1 MIESASQIIK
11 QLQKDILPLQGYR
24 PLSSGAV
31 NGIGFPPL
39 EKAFPNNTF
48 PTGAIHEFLSD
59 SKEALAVTNGFVSA
73 LLSRLIQ
80 NKGACLWI
88 SPERMVF
95 PPGLKTFG
103 IEPHKII
110 FITIKQEKEQ
120 LWAMEEALK
129 CNSIAAVVGQ
139 IKNIDF
145 TASRRFQLSV
155 EQTNVTGFVIRQ
167 QLRTVNTIAAVARW
181 KITPLHSTLED
192 DMPGVGYPAWNV
204 ELQKV
209 RNGKP
214 GNWQVQWL
222 QNRLQTIHQN
232 VYTLPAEQ
240 LRRIG

>member
-1 MIESASQIIK
+1 MLESASQIIQ
-11 QLQKDILPLQGYR
+11 QLKKEILPLQGYR
-24 PLSSGAV
+24 PLSAGAY
-31 NGIGFPPL
+31 NNIGFPTI
-39 EKAFPNNTF
+39 EKAFPNHTF
-48 PTGAIHEFLSD
+48 PTGAIHEFLTD
-59 SKEALAVTNGFVSA
+59 SNEALAATNGFVSA
-73 LLSRLIQ
+73 LLFRLTQ

-88 SPERMVF
+88 SPERMIF
-95 PPGLKTFG
+95 PPGLRSFG

-110 FITIKQEKEQ
+110 FITIRKEKEQ
-120 LWAMEEALK
+120 LWVMEEALK
-129 CNSIAAVVGQ
+129 CNSISAVVGQ
-139 IKNIDF
+139 VKNIDF

-155 EQTNVTGFVIRQ
+155 ENSNVTGFIIRH

-181 KITPLHSTLED
+181 KIKALHSILED

-214 GNWQVQWL
+214 GTWQVQWL
-222 QNRLQTIHQN
+222 QNRLQTLHQH

>member
-1 MIESASQIIK
+1 MLESASQIIQ
-11 QLQKDILPLQGYR
+11 QLQQEILPLQGYR
-24 PLSSGAV
+24 PLSAGTY
-31 NGIGFPPL
+31 NNIGFSPI

-48 PTGAIHEFLSD
+48 PTGAIHEFLSN
-59 SKEALAVTNGFVSA
+59 SQEALAATNGFVSA
-73 LLSRLIQ
+73 LLFRLTQ
-80 NKGACLWI
+80 NKGPCLWI
-88 SPERMVF
+88 SPERLVF
-95 PPGLKTFG
+95 PPGLKNFG
-103 IEPHKII
+103 MEPHKII
-110 FITIKQEKEQ
+110 FITIRKEKEQ

-129 CNSIAAVVGQ
+129 CNSVAAVVGQ
-139 IKNIDF
+139 VKNIDF

-155 EQTNVTGFVIRQ
+155 EQSNVTGFIVRH

-181 KITPLHSTLED
+181 KITPLHSILED

-222 QNRLQTIHQN
+222 HNRLQMIHQH

>member
-1 MIESASQIIK
+1 MSVATDIIRK
-11 QLQKDILPLQGYR
+11 LQKDILPLQGYR
-24 PLSSGAV
+24 PLSAGTY
-31 NGIGFPPL
+31 NNIGFPPI
-39 EKAFPNNTF
+39 EKTFPNNTF

-59 SKEALAVTNGFVSA
+59 SQEALAATNGFVSA
-73 LLSRLIQ
+73 LLSRLTQ

-88 SPERMVF
+88 SPEKMVF
-95 PPGLKTFG
+95 PPGLKAFG

-110 FITIKQEKEQ
+110 FITIRKEKEQ

-139 IKNIDF
+139 VKNIDF

-155 EQTNVTGFVIRQ
+155 EQTNVTGFVIRH
-167 QLRTVNTIAAVARW
+167 QLCTVNTIAAVARW
-181 KITPLHSTLED
+181 KIMPLHSILED

-222 QNRLQTIHQN
+222 QSRLQTMHQH
-232 VYTLPAEQ
+232 VYTLPGEQ
-240 LRRIG
+240 LRKIG